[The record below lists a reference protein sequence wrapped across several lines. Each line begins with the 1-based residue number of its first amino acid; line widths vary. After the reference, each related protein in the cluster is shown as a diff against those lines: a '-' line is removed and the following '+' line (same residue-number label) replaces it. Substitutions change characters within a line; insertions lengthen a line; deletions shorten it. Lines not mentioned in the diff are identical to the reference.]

1 MIRAWARTT
10 EESSPAD
17 AEQRPAPV
25 VVAVDGSDRSAGA
38 VRYAIN
44 EARLR
49 GSGMRMVHVVP
60 APLPESGLWPAEAGD
75 VDYLERAGRGTVN
88 REAARARAAAPDLEI
103 EPVLALGPRVAQLV
117 TASSSGDLMVL
128 GRETR
133 RGAERLVARATTAEV
148 VGRVDLPVTV
158 VPARW
163 QETRIGRIVVGIKT
177 FTSAGELLSHALSTA
192 AARHAAVRVVHAVEV
207 PDLAVDLGVADAY
220 SDDSV
225 AVADRLLEQVVGEW
239 SAVYPTVSVETAVVP
254 GRPDAVLVAAAS
266 DADVLMVARHHR
278 GMRHPAR
285 LGRTP
290 RAILTA
296 CDTPVEVLPLRWTGD
311 GVPLVLE
318 SAGEI
323 LKN

>member
-1 MIRAWARTT
+1 MTSPVARPS
-10 EESSPAD
+10 EAAMPMD
-17 AEQRPAPV
+17 GGRRPAPV

-75 VDYLERAGRGTVN
+75 VDYLERTGRGIVN
-88 REAARARAAAPDLEI
+88 REVARARAAAPDLEI

-163 QETRIGRIVVGIKT
+163 QETRLGRIVVGIKT

-207 PDLAVDLGVADAY
+207 PDLAADLGVADAY
-220 SDDSV
+220 ADDSV
-225 AVADRLLEQVVGEW
+225 AVATRLLEQVVGER
-239 SAVYPTVSVETAVVP
+239 SAAHPTVPVETAVLP
-254 GRPDAVLVAAAS
+254 GRPDEVLVAAAA

-285 LGRTP
+285 LGRVP
-290 RAILTA
+290 RAILTV
-296 CDTPVEVLPLRWTGD
+296 CDTPVEVLPLRRTAENM
-311 GVPLVLE
+311 PLVLE
-318 SAGEI
+318 NAGET
-323 LKN
+323 LRN

>member
-1 MIRAWARTT
+1 MFTSTAQ
-10 EESSPAD
+10 
-17 AEQRPAPV
+17 QRAPV
-25 VVAVDGSDRSAGA
+25 VVAVDGTDRSAGA

-49 GSGMRMVHVVP
+49 GSGVRMVHVVP
-60 APLPESGLWPAEAGD
+60 VPLPDTGLWPAEAGD
-75 VDYLERAGRGTVN
+75 VAYLERAGRGTVN
-88 REAARARAAAPDLEI
+88 REAARARVTAPDLEF
-103 EPVLALGPRVAQLV
+103 EPVLVLGPRAAQLV
-117 TASSSGDLMVL
+117 MASSAGGMLVL

-133 RGAERLVARATTAEV
+133 HGAERLIARATTAEV

-163 QETRIGRIVVGIKT
+163 QETRHGLVVVGVKT
-177 FTSAGELLSHALSTA
+177 FTSAGELLTHTLSSA
-192 AARHAAVRVVHAVEV
+192 AARHAAVRVVHAVAT
-207 PDLAVDLGVADAY
+207 PDLAADLGVLEAY
-220 SDDSV
+220 ADDSV
-225 AVADRLLEQVVGEW
+225 AAAKLLLERAVLEW
-239 SAVYPTVSVETAVVP
+239 SAGYPNVPVETSVLA
-254 GRPDAVLVAAAS
+254 GRPDEVLVQAAV

-311 GVPLVLE
+311 GIPLVLE